1 MAKVITAE
9 QAAALIKDDATV
21 AYAVSALAGW
31 PEEIGLAI
39 GERFRST
46 GHPKGIT
53 QVHGPGAGDTK
64 TRGECA
70 MAEEGLIKRLI
81 VGHVGTSPRM
91 ARLVEENKVECYFL
105 PQGVM
110 CQLFIEIG
118 RKGPGVLS
126 KVGLGTFIDPRI
138 EGAKVNAITTEDIL
152 KVVEFEGEE
161 WMFYPSFPI
170 DVALLRGTVADENGN
185 FTIEKEGKSLDNLPV
200 AQAVKASG
208 GIVIAQVET
217 LVKAGTLHPKRVKV
231 PGVLVDYI
239 VVAEKPQWQSMT
251 TLYNPSFSGDARV
264 PLGSVPPLP
273 LDERKVICRRAAMEL
288 KPGPVNMGIGIPQGI
303 ANVATEEGVGDTI
316 LAISE
321 LGNIGGLPGVGGDFG
336 HHWNPEAT
344 VDHYFHQNWF
354 DGVGVPLA
362 YFGLA
367 ETDKDGNVN
376 ASNFGGKVAG
386 VGGFINIT
394 TSCKKAVF
402 CGTFTAGGLQV
413 EVKDG
418 KLVII
423 KEGRQKKFLDQVGQI
438 SYSGKYAVSINKPT
452 LFITERAVFELTQEG
467 MVLTEIAPGVDL
479 EKDILELMDFKP
491 VISPYLKLMDEG
503 IFQPKWGKL
512 KDIIKKD

>member
-1 MAKVITAE
+1 MAKVITAA
-9 QAAALIKDDATV
+9 QAAELIKDGATV
-21 AYAVSALAGW
+21 AYAVSGLAGW
-31 PEEIGLAI
+31 PEEVGLAI
-39 GERFRST
+39 GERFRNT

-53 QVHGPGAGDTK
+53 QVHGPGAGDWK
-64 TRGECA
+64 GRGECA

-81 VGHVGTSPRM
+81 VAHVGSSPRM
-91 ARLVEENKVECYFL
+91 ARLVEENKAECYFL
-105 PQGVM
+105 PQGVIA
-110 CQLFIEIG
+110 QLYLEIG

-138 EGAKVNAITTEDIL
+138 EGGKVNDITTEDIL

-185 FTIEKEGKSLDNLPV
+185 FTIDKEGKSLDNLPV

-208 GIVIAQVET
+208 GIVIVQVET

-239 VVAEKPQWQSMT
+239 VVAQKPQWQSMVT
-251 TLYNPSFSGDARV
+251 VYNPSFSGDARV

-273 LDERKVICRRAAMEL
+273 LDERKVICRRSAMEL
-288 KPGPVNMGIGIPQGI
+288 APGPVNLGIGIPQGI
-303 ANVATEEGVGDTI
+303 ANVATEEGVGDI
-316 LAISE
+316 MIPISE

-344 VDHYFHQNWF
+344 VDHNFHQSWF
-354 DGVGVPLA
+354 DGVGVDLA
-362 YFGLA
+362 FFGLA

-376 ASNFGGKVAG
+376 ASKFGGKVMG

-394 TSCKKAVF
+394 TNCKKAVF
-402 CGTFTAGGLQV
+402 CGTFTAGGLQL

-418 KLVII
+418 KLAII

-452 LFITERAVFELTQEG
+452 LFITERAVFELTKEG

-479 EKDILELMDFKP
+479 EKDILALMDFKP
-491 VISPYLKLMDEG
+491 IISPDLKLMDEG
-503 IFQPKWGKL
+503 IFQPVWGRL
-512 KDIIKKD
+512 KDIVKKD